1 MKRVSFKTAK
11 ALKEAGYPQG
21 VLPKI
26 LKEKSFPMYYNEDFV
41 PNYVYFYA
49 YYITTFD
56 TNLCVACPT
65 YLEVWLWLWREKKI
79 YLNTNTQ
86 RKGIVCVYWDD
97 TIIHEVKDMR
107 LTDPEEAIASAI
119 ENMVDND
126 LIK

>member
-11 ALKEAGYPQG
+11 AIKEAGYPQYG
-21 VLPKI
+21 HCEEYYDSCGKVVDKMCDMRKLV
-26 LKEKSFPMYYNEDFV
+26 FP
-41 PNYVYFYA
+41 
-49 YYITTFD
+49 
-56 TNLCVACPT
+56 CPT

-97 TIIHEVKDMR
+97 TILHEVKDMK
-107 LTDPEEAIASAI
+107 LTDPEESIIAAT
-119 ENMVDND
+119 EYLVNND